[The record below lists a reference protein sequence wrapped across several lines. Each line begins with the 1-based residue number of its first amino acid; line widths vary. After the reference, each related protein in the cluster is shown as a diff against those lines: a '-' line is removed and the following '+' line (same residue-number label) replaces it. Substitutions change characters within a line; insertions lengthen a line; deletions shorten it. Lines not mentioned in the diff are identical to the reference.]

1 MLIYMWSSDQEAVLE
16 RIQSNCTSNSMV
28 HKKSYFY
35 YKGLVRYF
43 KIPTIVLSSLSSVTI
58 ALTGFLHQSQINL
71 VVCGLGLM
79 VSILNS
85 VELFLKI
92 NESIEAEIECSRAY
106 YSLAV
111 LIRKTL
117 LLDRNNRTVDGAVFL
132 EKSYMSYMTLMDQSS
147 LLAGYSK
154 DKMLEVGNKLEKV
167 IIPGSSNSSIESPLP
182 DNDFERVL

>member
-1 MLIYMWSSDQEAVLE
+1 MTWSSDQEAVLE
-16 RIQSNCTSNSMV
+16 RIQSNCTNNSSI

-35 YKGLVRYF
+35 FKGLVRYF

-58 ALTGFLHQSQINL
+58 ALTDFLHQSQINL
-71 VVCGLGLM
+71 IVCGLGLM

-85 VELFLKI
+85 TELFLKI

-111 LIRKTL
+111 SIRKTL

-154 DKMLEVGNKLEKV
+154 DKMLESENNLERMVKRV
-167 IIPGSSNSSIESPLP
+167 PSNSDSSIESPLP
-182 DNDFERVL
+182 DNDLERSL